1 MKTVCKILLAL
12 SLFSSIGGYS
22 QNSNFSFLNEDKPN
36 TNKRGFKV
44 FGEAMAGS
52 NSLNTQM
59 FTEVLIK
66 PTFTEKSKSAFLDGT
81 QTRTNLYASGTC
93 GIEYHKD
100 SSRYFFVRNNSFQ
113 AFSSDKD
120 FSELLFF
127 GNGAFRG
134 QKVTTNG
141 LNYMQANTLS
151 AGLGFDIFKSRKLTI
166 KSSIG
171 FSILDNYRQ
180 FDAKALYLY
189 TDIDGSYLDVDFD
202 NVSFID
208 ANSGIQGVGLSTDI
222 RLDYFTNESNTISFV
237 ANNINAYY
245 LLDNQEIKVDTSF
258 VFNGVPFDF
267 FDAENSVANY
277 LDSAFNE
284 TINRNT
290 KTKNT
295 AVLPTQIKL
304 KWVHKLSSQSSII
317 SSFEALS
324 VGKLGMYAQVAFLG
338 THNNKLKTKT
348 SFGYGNFRGF
358 AWSESVECRVKKY
371 SFYLGVNNPHA
382 LLVPTKSK
390 NYGLSVGLFKQL

>member
-1 MKTVCKILLAL
+1 MKTVCKFLLAL

-36 TNKRGFKV
+36 ANKKGFKV

-66 PTFTEKSKSAFLDGT
+66 PTFTEKSKSAFLEGT
-81 QTRTNLYASGTC
+81 QARTNLYASGTC
-93 GIEYHKD
+93 GIEYYED

-127 GNGAFRG
+127 GNGVFRG

-151 AGLGFDIFKSRKLTI
+151 TGLGFDIFKSRKLTI

-171 FSILDNYRQ
+171 FSILGNYRQ
-180 FDAKALYLY
+180 FNARELYLY
-189 TDIDGSYLDVDFD
+189 TDIDGSYLDADFD

-222 RLDYFTNESNTISFV
+222 RLDYFINKSNTISFV
-237 ANNINAYY
+237 ANNINGYY
-245 LLDNQEIKVDTSF
+245 LFDNQEIKVDTSF
-258 VFNGVPFDF
+258 IFNGVPFDV
-267 FDAENSVANY
+267 FDAENSVTDY

-304 KWVHKLSSQSSII
+304 KWVHKLSSQSSIV

-324 VGKLGMYAQVAFLG
+324 VGKFGMYAQAALLG
-338 THNNKLKTKT
+338 THNNNLKTKT

-358 AWSESVECRVKKY
+358 TWSESVECRVKKY
-371 SFYLGVNNPHA
+371 SFYLGVNNIHA
-382 LLVPTKSK
+382 LFVPTKST

>member
-1 MKTVCKILLAL
+1 MKTVYKSLLVL

-22 QNSNFSFLNEDKPN
+22 QNSNFSFLNEDKPS
-36 TNKRGFKV
+36 TNKEGLKV

-81 QTRTNLYASGTC
+81 QARTNLYAFGTC
-93 GIEYHKD
+93 GIEYYKD
-100 SSRYFFVRNNSFQ
+100 SSRHYFVRNNSFQ
-113 AFSSDKD
+113 AFSSDKE

-127 GNGAFRG
+127 GNGVFRG

-151 AGLGFDIFKSRKLTI
+151 AGLGFDIFKRRKLTI
-166 KSSIG
+166 KSSIA
-171 FSILDNYRQ
+171 FSILNNYRQ
-180 FDAKALYLY
+180 FDARTLYLY
-189 TDIDGSYLDVDFD
+189 TAIDGSYLDADFD
-202 NVSFID
+202 NASFVD

-245 LLDNQEIKVDTSF
+245 LLENQEIKVDTSF
-258 VFNGVPFDF
+258 VFNGAPFDV
-267 FDAENSVANY
+267 FDAENSVADY

-304 KWVHKLSSQSSII
+304 KWVHKLSSQSSIV

-324 VGKLGMYAQVAFLG
+324 LGRFGIYTQAALLK
-338 THNNKLKTKT
+338 THKNKLKTKT

-358 AWSESVECRVKKY
+358 TWSESVEYRVNKY
-371 SFYLGVNNPHA
+371 SFYLGVNNLQA
-382 LLVPTKSK
+382 LFVPTKSK
-390 NYGLSVGLFKQL
+390 NYGLSLGLFKQL